1 MDMNIEK
8 NYSGK
13 EKIKVLFVCLG
24 NICRSPL
31 AEAIFKKKAAEK
43 GFESHFEA
51 DSAGTADY
59 HIGKQP
65 DKRTIQNAEK
75 NAVKISHSA
84 RQIATPDLRKFDYVL
99 AMDAENMEKI
109 NALAEVDAKIKGKI
123 FLMRDFEPG
132 AHPGFTKNEE
142 QPYTNIDSLSENSD
156 DSLTPDRDVPDPY
169 HGDEDGFQEVFNILD
184 RTVENFLNY
193 VLKERKLS

>member
-1 MDMNIEK
+1 M
-8 NYSGK
+8 

-31 AEAIFKKKAAEK
+31 AEAVFNKKTEEK
-43 GFESHFEA
+43 GISHHFEA
-51 DSAGTADY
+51 DSAGTSDY
-59 HIGKQP
+59 HIGHQP

-84 RQIATPDLRKFDYVL
+84 RQIATPDLRYYDYIL

-109 NALAEVDAKIKGKI
+109 NALAEADAQIKGKI

-132 AHPGFTKNEE
+132 ANPGFTTDEK
-142 QPYTNIDSLSENSD
+142 QPYTNINSLSENSRD
-156 DSLTPDRDVPDPY
+156 RFTPDRDVPDPY
-169 HGDEDGFQEVFNILD
+169 FGGEDGFQDVFDILD
-184 RTVENFLNY
+184 RTVENFIQY
-193 VLKERKLS
+193 VQQERKLT